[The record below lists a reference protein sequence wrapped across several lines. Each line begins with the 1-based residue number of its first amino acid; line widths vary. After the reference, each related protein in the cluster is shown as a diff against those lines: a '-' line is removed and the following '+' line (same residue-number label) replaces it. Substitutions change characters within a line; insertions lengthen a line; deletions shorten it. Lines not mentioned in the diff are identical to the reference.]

1 MKKLALH
8 SIKSRLI
15 IGYGSM
21 ALLLVTVVII
31 TLLQIGQILVLGF
44 DVLNNKQPSRLHLQ
58 KLTYAVAESNIAT
71 QSYLLTG
78 DEVYKETAEKLWK
91 IEVTAARDSVDS
103 LLHTWDNPENLIGY
117 EKVIRLIDRIRIAQ
131 NIVLSDAQFGSSSSN
146 ISLYNYSNIN
156 GDTIIGVYELES
168 WLNQT
173 LRNQSDETPDNGAL
187 FSTKLQPLNT
197 ELNLATTDLY
207 NSLKEEADE
216 AGVLIYKERTIF
228 VIVESIIVIGSV
240 LLCFLLFR
248 FVLRKVTGSIDV
260 VRAEVET
267 LSAGNI
273 PDGRKST
280 DDELDIVLQ
289 ELDSLSKNL
298 ADVKAF
304 ALEVGKG
311 SFDNDITVFNNEGEI
326 GVSLAEM
333 RDSLKQVSEEAK
345 VRNWSNKGFAEFG
358 DILRKHSND
367 LSSLSEEVISY
378 MVKYL
383 GANQGSLFILE
394 ENSENTMVL
403 QLKATY
409 AYDRKKFL
417 EKSIE
422 KGQGLVGQAFLEKQ
436 SIYMK
441 EIPENYVTITSG
453 LGRATPTTLF
463 IAPLIVNDEVYGVI
477 ELGSFRDFKEHERN
491 FIQEVSENIASSI
504 QSVKVNE
511 KTNILLEESQ
521 QMTEE
526 MRAQEEEMRQ
536 NMEELQAT
544 QEEME
549 RNQRENTNRFNAID
563 NSDMCFIEFNQNG
576 IVTHADRSF
585 LALFEYGSS
594 EEIEGQPH
602 SIFVPSDFVESGEYS
617 KHWERLRNG
626 ENISG
631 EFKRITKSGKTIYI
645 MSAYS
650 SIKDESGNVVKVMK
664 FANDITHLKEQIM
677 ASANEKEALLATI
690 EEIKASL
697 TSQEPADNKNIKSLI
712 AYQETLKKELSEK
725 LSKNEDALKTALA
738 KQKKDLGLS

>member
-1 MKKLALH
+1 MKKLNLH

-31 TLLQIGQILVLGF
+31 TLVQISHILVLGF

-78 DEVYKETAEKLWK
+78 DDLYKETVDKLWK
-91 IEVTAARDSVDS
+91 QEVSAARDSIDS
-103 LLHTWDNPENLIGY
+103 LLYTWDNPENLIEY
-117 EKVIRLIDRIRIAQ
+117 EKVIRLVDRIRIAQ
-131 NIVLSDAQFGSSSSN
+131 KIVLSEAQFGSSSPN
-146 ISLYNYSNIN
+146 ISLYNYGNIT
-156 GDTIIGVYELES
+156 GDTIIGVNQLES
-168 WLNQT
+168 WINQT
-173 LRNQSDETPDNGAL
+173 IREESGETNDNGTL
-187 FSTKLQPLNT
+187 FSTKLQPLHS
-197 ELNLATTDLY
+197 ELSLASTKLY
-207 NSLKEEADE
+207 NSLKEDSEAV
-216 AGVLIYKERTIF
+216 GIIIYKERTIF

-248 FVLRKVTGSIDV
+248 FVLRKVSSSINV
-260 VRAEVET
+260 VKAEVET

-273 PDGRKST
+273 PEGRKST

-311 SFDNDITVFNNEGEI
+311 SFDNDMTVFNNEGEI
-326 GVSLAEM
+326 GLSLAEM

-358 DILRKHSND
+358 DILRNHSTD

-394 ENSENTMVL
+394 ENAENNMVL

-441 EIPENYVTITSG
+441 EIPDNYVTITSG
-453 LGRATPTTLF
+453 LGKATPTTLF
-463 IAPLIVNDEVYGVI
+463 IAPLIVNDEVYGVM
-477 ELGSFRDFKEHERN
+477 ELGSFRDFQEHERN
-491 FIQEVSENIASSI
+491 FIEEVSENIASSI

-563 NSDMCFIEFNQNG
+563 NSNMCFIEFNQNG
-576 IVTHADRSF
+576 IITHADRSF
-585 LALFEYGSS
+585 LELFEYGST
-594 EEIEGQPH
+594 EEIEGKPH
-602 SIFVPSDFVESGEYS
+602 SIFVPSDFVESGEYGT
-617 KHWERLRNG
+617 HWERLRNG

-631 EFKRITKSGKTIYI
+631 EFERITKSGKTIYI
-645 MSAYS
+645 MTAYS

-664 FANDITHLKEQIM
+664 FASDITHLKEQIM
-677 ASANEKEALLATI
+677 ASANEKEALLAMI

-712 AYQETLKKELSEK
+712 AYQEALKKNLSEK
-725 LSKNEDALKTALA
+725 LSKNEDALKTALDQ
-738 KQKKDLGLS
+738 QKKDLGLS